1 MHIYPGNEN
10 CQTVSTMKPTD
21 GYGNFL
27 PALFVPHGAPTF
39 ALNPGKAGAALAQ
52 VTQRLDSPKAV
63 LVVSAHWDTE
73 QPALGI
79 ASRPETIHDY
89 HGFPQ
94 SLYSIRY
101 PAPGAIPWALEARAL
116 LEEAG
121 FGVKLD
127 PLRGLDHGAWIPL
140 RLMFPEA
147 DVPVFTLSLQSHL
160 GAEHHYRIGRVL
172 APLREAGVLIVG
184 SGNLTHNL
192 KHFGLLRGEVNPPGY
207 VAAFQG
213 WVRDR
218 LLAGDAASL
227 LEYRNLAPGAE
238 LAHPTDEHLL
248 PLYVALGA
256 AGADFAAEQVYS
268 GIEHNMLAMDAY
280 AFRSSRDFQS
290 SSH

>member
-1 MHIYPGNEN
+1 
-10 CQTVSTMKPTD
+10 MKTQVEPRHS
-21 GYGNFL
+21 L

-39 ALNPGKAGAALAQ
+39 ALQPGEAGAALASLPQ
-52 VTQRLDSPKAV
+52 QLSEVKAV
-63 LVVSAHWDTE
+63 LLISAHWDTE
-73 QPALGI
+73 KPTLGV
-79 ASRPETIHDY
+79 ASRPETIHDFY
-89 HGFPQ
+89 GFPQ
-94 SLYSIRY
+94 ALYSIRY
-101 PAPGAIPWALEARAL
+101 PAPGAVPWAMEARAL

-121 FGVKLD
+121 FEVKLD

-147 DVPVFTLSLQSHL
+147 TVPVFTLSLQSHL
-160 GAEHHYRIGRVL
+160 GPEHHYRIGQAL

-192 KHFGLLRGEVNPPGY
+192 MHFGLLRGASHAPEY
-207 VAAFQG
+207 VADFQG

-218 LLAGDAASL
+218 LAAGDWASL
-227 LEYRNLAPGAE
+227 LEYRTLAPGAE
-238 LAHPTDEHLL
+238 AAHPTDEHLL

-280 AFRSSRDFQS
+280 AFRSGTDFQS
-290 SSH
+290 PSH